1 MERWLNKVSSFLHP
15 VISPR
20 NVDHGNIKKIKIN
33 KRNVRNLKK
42 DTKARVDKYPKLSY
56 I

>member
-1 MERWLNKVSSFLHP
+1 MERWLDKVLNSLHL

-33 KRNVRNLKK
+33 KKNVKK
-42 DTKARVDKYPKLSY
+42 NRLVTKDRVDKHPLVSY